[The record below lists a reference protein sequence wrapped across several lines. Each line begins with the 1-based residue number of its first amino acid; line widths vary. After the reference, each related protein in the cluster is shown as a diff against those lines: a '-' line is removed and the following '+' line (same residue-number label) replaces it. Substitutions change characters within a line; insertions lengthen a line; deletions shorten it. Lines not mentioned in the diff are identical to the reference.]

1 LKLVSENKMLEHI
14 EELVAKKRAFFYE
27 KNTLSTQFRR
37 EALIRLKNSIKKH
50 EAEICAALS
59 ADLGKSEQEAYLTEC
74 GVVYH
79 ELSLHLSNLEK
90 WSRPK
95 SVSTPYFLLPSKF
108 KSIPQPLG
116 VALILAPWNYPFQ
129 LVINPLI
136 GAISAGCCALIKPS
150 PQSPNTNQ
158 VLMKIIQESFV
169 EEHVSMI
176 LGDAD
181 VYEPLLKVRYDVIF
195 FTGSPRVGKI
205 IMKAAAEYLCPVI
218 LELGGKNPCIVDQD
232 ANLDVAAKRVVWGKC
247 INSGQTCI
255 APDYLIVHHDIK
267 ETFIEKLVEAY
278 KELYPETDSE
288 TNAFFGKMVS
298 QQAATRM
305 EKLMTQGQIRFGGKV
320 DVENRKVNFTI
331 LDDVNMDAELMN
343 EEIFGPLLPIVT
355 FDNLDQTIKDVNLKE
370 RPLAA
375 YYFGSSRTA
384 AVFAENI
391 LAGGVGINDTIM
403 QIANPKLPFGGVGTS
418 GMGAYHGKHSFDCF
432 SHTKAVVQTPT
443 WIDLPFKYPPFKYM
457 GVIKKLLG

>member
-1 LKLVSENKMLEHI
+1 MLEHI
-14 EELVAKKRAFFYE
+14 EELVANQRAFFYE
-27 KNTLSTQFRR
+27 KNTRSAQFRKD
-37 EALIRLKNSIKKH
+37 ALIRLKNSIKKR
-50 EAEICAALS
+50 EVEICAALA

-79 ELSLHLSNLEK
+79 ELNLHLRNLAK
-90 WSRPK
+90 WSKPQ

-150 PQSPNTNQ
+150 PQSPRTND

-181 VYEPLLKVRYDVIF
+181 VYQPLLQVRYDVIF

-205 IMKAAAEYLCPVI
+205 IMKAAAEHLCPVI
-218 LELGGKNPCIVDQD
+218 LELGGKNPCIIDQD
-232 ANLDVAAKRVVWGKC
+232 ANLEVAAKRVVWGKC

-255 APDYLIVHHDIK
+255 APDYLIVHHTIK
-267 ETFIEKLVEAY
+267 ETFVAKLIEAY
-278 KELYPETDSE
+278 KELYPEIGAK
-288 TNAFFGKMVS
+288 TNPFFGKMVS
-298 QQAATRM
+298 QQATTRM
-305 EKLMTQGQIRFGGKV
+305 EKLMTHGQIRFGGKV
-320 DVENRKVNFTI
+320 DIENRKVNFTI
-331 LDDVNMDAELMN
+331 LDNVDMDAELMN
-343 EEIFGPLLPIVT
+343 EEIFGPLLPIIS
-355 FDNLDQTIKDVNLKE
+355 FNNLDQTIKDVNLKE

-384 AVFAENI
+384 AFFTENI

-432 SHTKAVVQTPT
+432 SHTQAVVETPT
-443 WIDLPFKYPPFKYM
+443 WIDLPFKYPPFKYI
-457 GVIKKLLG
+457 GIIKKMLG